1 MNGEEV
7 WGFKK
12 LFLVPKSLFRTNKLV
27 VDLPTPKLEGDST
40 KNNGQKETSVAE
52 NSSPGSKRTDVT
64 PKSKVSQPNTYST
77 FPESD
82 PWGSP
87 ELHKGHNH
95 SQGNTNPS
103 KTNESA
109 KDSDSGAGQIRSFN
123 SSQSAKH
130 DDQNSWENRNAPSTD
145 PFRDSGIEDTDYN
158 AVPEENN
165 AVNFGSSGRSSR
177 NIGSGNGG
185 GRNSNQANEIITIT
199 PMPEKEGV
207 FLFQHRNYEVT
218 SVKRNST
225 VIRRYSDFVWLLDCL
240 HKRYPFRQLPLLPP
254 KRVASKY

>member
-1 MNGEEV
+1 M
-7 WGFKK
+7 
-12 LFLVPKSLFRTNKLV
+12 LD
-27 VDLPTPKLEGDST
+27 VDLPVPKLEGSH
-40 KNNGQKETSVAE
+40 KESSGPKETSVAE
-52 NSSPGSKRTDVT
+52 NPSPDSKRISNT
-64 PKSKVSQPNTYST
+64 PKSKLSQQNTYSS

-95 SQGNTNPS
+95 SQKDSNTPQVG
-103 KTNESA
+103 EST
-109 KDSDSGAGQIRSFN
+109 KGSDSGTGQNRGVS
-123 SSQSAKH
+123 SSQPAKH
-130 DDQNSWENRNAPSTD
+130 VDQNSWGSRHAPSTD

-158 AVPEENN
+158 AEPGHNN
-165 AVNFGSSGRSSR
+165 AADFGSSGRSSR
-177 NIGSGNGG
+177 NIGGSGGG
-185 GRNSNQANEIITIT
+185 GRDLNQANEIITIT
-199 PMPEKEGV
+199 PMPDKEGV

-254 KRVASKY
+254 KRVASKSLAERFYVEVAKDIVS